1 MHFGLKTT
9 ERINK
14 QIEML
19 NKGEK
24 VMHQDTGEVMTVEGN
39 NHNLKKVHCI
49 IPRHDSIEDYYA
61 DEDKLI
67 PLK

>member
-1 MHFGLKTT
+1 
-9 ERINK
+9 
-14 QIEML
+14 ML